1 MKVILKLLELRAHR
15 AFPKAESEFNLLC
28 SEDHVLRFMFP
39 HHVKMNIKTN
49 SFNAVVEWFSTGKHD
64 FFFLVLLSHNCDTEF
79 EAPAGAACI
88 TSVSSVY
95 FMILLRC

>member
-1 MKVILKLLELRAHR
+1 MKVILKLLERSAHR
-15 AFPKAESEFNLLC
+15 AFPKAESEFNLLG

-49 SFNAVVEWFSTGKHD
+49 SFNAVVEWFSIGKHD
-64 FFFLVLLSHNCDTEF
+64 FFLVLLSHNCDTEF
-79 EAPAGAACI
+79 ETPAGAACI

-95 FMILLRC
+95 FMILLCC